1 LAGALMTPGFGKPR
15 SELPWIPYEEQ
26 DRVIINSHNF
36 GGSYDTDAAAYIAAV
51 EAADGLTLGTKYKD
65 AINAFVVGCKSDGFW
80 TALKAA
86 CLLAGPA
93 TLAGALVPLVGTAPT
108 NVGGFF
114 VSGDHSQAAG
124 LTGDGSTKYLNSNR
138 TNSTDG
144 QDNFHLSTWV
154 SVAHVSTTC
163 VYVGSG
169 TGANGDSQ
177 IVCFPGGNQITFRNR
192 NGSIDARANAAST
205 GFLGTSRSTG
215 ASYSTRAGTNANH
228 TRASQTPT
236 SGSVFVFSR
245 QAGGAKSAGRLAWYS
260 IGEALDLAL
269 LDARLTD
276 YMAAIA

>member
-1 LAGALMTPGFGKPR
+1 MTPGFAKPR

-65 AINAFVVGCKSDGFW
+65 AINAFVVGCKSDGIW

-86 CLLAGPA
+86 CFLAGPA

-124 LTGDGSTKYLNSNR
+124 LTGDGSTKYLDSNR
-138 TNSTDG
+138 TNNADP
-144 QDNFHLSTWV
+144 QDNFHLSVWV
-154 SVAHVSTTC
+154 STAAVSGTSTLLGSGNGATAGESNILC
-163 VYVGSG
+163 VVGS
-169 TGANGDSQ
+169 NLIS
-177 IVCFPGGNQITFRNR
+177 FRNR
-192 NGSIDARANAAST
+192 NSSADSSSGAGST
-205 GFLGTSRSTG
+205 GLIGSSRSAS
-215 ASYSTRAGTNANH
+215 ASYSTRVAGTTASR
-228 TRASQTPT
+228 TRASQTPF
-236 SGSVFVFSR
+236 SGNVFVFSR
-245 QAGGAKSAGRLAWYS
+245 NAGASKTTARIAWYS

-269 LDARLTD
+269 LDARLTT